1 MSRSEVYKPCPTGAD
16 KQPTIGIEG
25 PGVGLGYHAW
35 YLFPENTFSVQ
46 EDAEKAAR
54 LMNLAFEEGQK
65 AKAAEI
71 RMALLCT
78 G

>member
-1 MSRSEVYKPCPTGAD
+1 MSRAPVYKPCPTGAD
-16 KQPTIGIEG
+16 TQPTIGIEG
-25 PGVGLGYHAW
+25 PGVGLGYDAW
-35 YLFPENTFSVQ
+35 YLFPENTFAVQ

-54 LMNLAFEEGQK
+54 LMNLAFEEGQR

-71 RMALLCT
+71 RMALLWV

>member
-1 MSRSEVYKPCPTGAD
+1 MSREPVYKPCCTGAEQ
-16 KQPTIGIEG
+16 QPTIGIEG

-35 YLFPENTFSVQ
+35 YLFPENTFTSN

-54 LMNLAFEEGQK
+54 LMNLAFEEGQR
-65 AKAAEI
+65 AKLLEI
-71 RMALLCT
+71 RRVMGCA